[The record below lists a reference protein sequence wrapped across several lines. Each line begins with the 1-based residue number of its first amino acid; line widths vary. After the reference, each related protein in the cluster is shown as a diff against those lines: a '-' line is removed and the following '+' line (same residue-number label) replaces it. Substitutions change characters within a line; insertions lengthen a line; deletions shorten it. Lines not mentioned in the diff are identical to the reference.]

1 MPLPR
6 SAPRQMLHLR
16 DITLRGYEREDGLFD
31 IEGHMT
37 DAKTYSLG
45 TVERPGFAAG
55 EPVHDMWLRLTLAPD
70 MEIRACDTNMDK
82 TPYSYCLGAAPNMQ
96 RIVGL
101 RIGKG
106 FMKEALARLGGG
118 EGCTHLRELLQP
130 MATVA
135 FQTMI
140 RGQAK
145 AATQGPAEPDARGRN
160 SCYSY
165 SDHSPVMALVQGAV
179 QGAVQE

>member
-1 MPLPR
+1 
-6 SAPRQMLHLR
+6 
-16 DITLRGYEREDGLFD
+16 
-31 IEGHMT
+31 
-37 DAKTYSLG
+37 
-45 TVERPGFAAG
+45 
-55 EPVHDMWLRLTLAPD
+55 
-70 MEIRACDTNMDK
+70 
-82 TPYSYCLGAAPNMQ
+82 
-96 RIVGL
+96 
-101 RIGKG
+101 
-106 FMKEALARLGGG
+106 
-118 EGCTHLRELLQP
+118 

-165 SDHSPVMALVQGAV
+165 SDHSPVMALVQGGVQGGV